1 MVVIDAT
8 MLFLLLRPEAGTPK
22 DSEGNEI
29 TDFQARLSYWVETTE
44 AAGTKIII
52 PTPALSEVLVRA
64 GKAGPKLLEKIKEF
78 AVFQIA
84 PFDELEAIEVAAMTK
99 VDIDAGDKRGGAS
112 QAATWAKIKYD
123 RQIVAIAKV
132 AQAPVIYSDDKDIK
146 TFAAKVGITTI
157 RLEDLPLKPLPPQQD
172 LPFHEGAVLNVT
184 DEVFEE
190 VDHNPDAMDDS
201 DAEEENP

>member
-8 MLFLLLRPEAGTPK
+8 MLFLLLRPDAGTPK

-29 TDFQARLSYWVETTE
+29 ADFQARLSYWVETTE

-78 AVFQIA
+78 AVFQIV

-99 VDIDAGDKRGGAS
+99 ADIDAGDKRGVAS
-112 QAATWAKIKYD
+112 EAATWAKVKYD

-132 AQAPVIYSDDKDIK
+132 AQAPVIYTDDKDMK
-146 TFAAKVGITTI
+146 AFAAKVGITTI

-172 LPFHEGAVLNVT
+172 LPF
-184 DEVFEE
+184 DESAASRISDEE
-190 VDHNPDAMDDS
+190 VVEASDILETTDDS
-201 DAEEENP
+201 DAEKEDP